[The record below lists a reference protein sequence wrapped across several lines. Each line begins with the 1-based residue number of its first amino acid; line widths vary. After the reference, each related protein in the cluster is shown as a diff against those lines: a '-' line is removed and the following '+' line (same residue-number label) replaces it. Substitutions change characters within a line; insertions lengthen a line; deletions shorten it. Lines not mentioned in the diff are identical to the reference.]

1 MSVRVS
7 GQWIPNDRNDH
18 CYPSIHQHDCASRQ
32 SKGSRPESSSISMA
46 CRSNPLVTSHVLV
59 TVNTCVAIAKCCT
72 CAWASATQPAPGDH
86 WMHRCT
92 QCPSVPQ
99 SAMNM
104 TMTIQ
109 TNHRPSIKRTQLQL
123 AATATVKSVRRI
135 LFSLCFVTVLSPS
148 LPVFEP
154 AALFF
159 TAN

>member
-1 MSVRVS
+1 MLQLQSVAHVPGRQQP
-7 GQWIPNDRNDH
+7 GQPQAVIGRTDA
-18 CYPSIHQHDCASRQ
+18 PS
-32 SKGSRPESSSISMA
+32 
-46 CRSNPLVTSHVLV
+46 
-59 TVNTCVAIAKCCT
+59 
-72 CAWASATQPAPGDH
+72 APQ
-86 WMHRCT
+86 T
-92 QCPSVPQ
+92 
-99 SAMNM
+99 AMNM